1 MLTGSSVWNIL
12 SKQQRFTSHSIHGKN
27 IFPECVIGLEK
38 SHCECVN
45 VCLQV
50 VGLYRLCGSAAVK
63 KELREAFERD
73 SQAVE
78 LCENMYPDVNV
89 ITGNTKVHYFFTKCL
104 SATLSSVH
112 KQPSM
117 TGASLG
123 YYVTGRV
130 HKNIELPMT
139 VSEQVVPNKSLN
151 ERLQLVIVFSINQI
165 VQK

>member
-1 MLTGSSVWNIL
+1 M
-12 SKQQRFTSHSIHGKN
+12 
-27 IFPECVIGLEK
+27 
-38 SHCECVN
+38 
-45 VCLQV
+45 

-89 ITGNTKVHYFFTKCL
+89 ITGNTKEHYFFTKRFFR
-104 SATLSSVH
+104 TLSSVH

-117 TGASLG
+117 TSASLR
-123 YYVTGRV
+123 YYVIHPV

-139 VSEQVVPNKSLN
+139 VLKQVVLNKSLN
-151 ERLQLVIVFSINQI
+151 ERLQPVIVFSINQM